1 MLTNKICQQNVE
13 KTSIDKAFLG
23 KYAQLTLLSPSR
35 QKILAKLI
43 ELKKRYKQIVI
54 SQTTLGVMVGLGRQV
69 TNESI
74 AELEEIGLIRTI
86 YYGYKK
92 PLGYLL
98 TLGSEEWT
106 IRKYFR
112 SLFANAVLFPVFFL
126 SSQVEATLLNVNCFL
141 KGHINH
147 PSTSQSSPE
156 AEVNCIAGVPQQLWD
171 EKYREYHDLQPG
183 EKVEASIF
191 TTEQLEKI
199 ASYPPEAVKHAH
211 SQYAK
216 EKDIRNPYAWYMKVL
231 ENWMTRSFHGS
242 DRYSK
247 TNKTPEKGMTK
258 PIDPNRGS
266 TDLSARKVRIQAAAQ
281 SKEWYNPKM
290 SLEQM
295 RVRLNDEVYEQQRR
309 DRQEKMGLIDP
320 VKELIEPELA
330 STPFAAQ
337 LAQVFTQKTVSHNKR
352 APMFT
357 DAPYLSEDS
366 VWEEV

>member
-1 MLTNKICQQNVE
+1 MQNFSTE
-13 KTSIDKAFLG
+13 ELD
-23 KYAQLTLLSPSR
+23 TL
-35 QKILAKLI
+35 
-43 ELKKRYKQIVI
+43 KRYPKEALDHANKQMKGMYLAHKPI
-54 SQTTLGVMVGLGRQV
+54 SNPFKWFV
-69 TNESI
+69 T
-74 AELEEIGLIRTI
+74 
-86 YYGYKK
+86 
-92 PLGYLL
+92 
-98 TLGSEEWT
+98 
-106 IRKYFR
+106 
-112 SLFANAVLFPVFFL
+112 V
-126 SSQVEATLLNVNCFL
+126 C
-141 KGHINH
+141 
-147 PSTSQSSPE
+147 
-156 AEVNCIAGVPQQLWD
+156 
-171 EKYREYHDLQPG
+171 
-183 EKVEASIF
+183 
-191 TTEQLEKI
+191 
-199 ASYPPEAVKHAH
+199 
-211 SQYAK
+211 
-216 EKDIRNPYAWYMKVL
+216 
-231 ENWMTRSFHGS
+231 ENWI
-242 DRYSK
+242 K
-247 TNKTPEKGMTK
+247 KQKEIPKKGETK